1 MQTYSCCNETIN
13 IFDHAT
19 LFKLPT
25 MIITKNLIFDL
36 GNVLYD
42 IDFKKMN
49 DGFTSIG
56 IKNIEALYT
65 LNQSHPLFLDLEMGF
80 VNEQT
85 FFDGF
90 RTLVNLPLSNDQIR
104 TAWNSL
110 LVGYRKSSIQWV
122 KENNKKYPT
131 FLYSNTNQIH
141 CDHFIPEF
149 EKEVADYPLESLF
162 QTPYYSHKMG
172 MRKPD
177 PVSFTYILEK
187 EGLVAEETLF
197 IDDNE
202 PNILAAAS
210 VGIKVLHL
218 KPGMRVEN
226 EIQAYL

>member
-1 MQTYSCCNETIN
+1 MPVSISNIN
-13 IFDHAT
+13 AMNTPI
-19 LFKLPT
+19 
-25 MIITKNLIFDL
+25 KNLIFDL

-49 DGFTSIG
+49 EGFTSIG
-56 IKNIEALYT
+56 INDIETHFT
-65 LNQSHPLFLDLEMGF
+65 LNQSHRLFLDLEMGF

-90 RTLVNLPLSNDQIR
+90 RALSNLPLTNDQI
-104 TAWNSL
+104 TIAWNSL
-110 LVGYRKSSIQWV
+110 LVGFRKSSIQWV
-122 KENNKKYPT
+122 KDNNKTYPT

-149 EKEVADYPLESLF
+149 EREVANYPFESLF

-177 PVSFTYILEK
+177 PISFTYILEK
-187 EGLVAEETLF
+187 EGLVAGETLF
-197 IDDNE
+197 VDDNE
-202 PNILAAAS
+202 PNIIAAAS
-210 VGIKVLHL
+210 VGLKVLHL
-218 KPGMRVEN
+218 KPGMLLEN

>member
-1 MQTYSCCNETIN
+1 MPVSISNIN
-13 IFDHAT
+13 AMNTPI
-19 LFKLPT
+19 
-25 MIITKNLIFDL
+25 KNLIFDL

-49 DGFTSIG
+49 DGFTAIG
-56 IKNIEALYT
+56 INDIETHFT
-65 LNQSHPLFLDLEMGF
+65 LNQSHRLFLDLEMGF

-90 RTLVNLPLSNDQIR
+90 RSLSNLPLTNDQI
-104 TAWNSL
+104 TIAWNSL
-110 LVGYRKSSIQWV
+110 LVGFRKSSIQWL
-122 KENNKKYPT
+122 KENNKTYPT

-149 EKEVADYPLESLF
+149 EREVADYPFESLF

-177 PVSFTYILEK
+177 PISFTYILEK
-187 EGLVAEETLF
+187 EGLVAGETLF
-197 IDDNE
+197 VDDNE
-202 PNILAAAS
+202 PNIIAAAS
-210 VGIKVLHL
+210 VGLKVLHL
-218 KPGMRVEN
+218 KPGMLLEN